1 MFDNT
6 LAYKRMLKKQ
16 HYQDEIKKAQEDG
29 KDWKVKQLESK
40 LKMFERKY
48 YPDIYYPNIFDT
60 IKKKERGA
68 KNE

>member
-6 LAYKRMLKKQ
+6 LTYKRMLKKQ
-16 HYQDEIKKAQEDG
+16 YYQDEIKKAQEDG

-48 YPDIYYPNIFDT
+48 YPNIYYPNIYDT
-60 IKKKERGA
+60 FKKKERGIN
-68 KNE
+68 NE